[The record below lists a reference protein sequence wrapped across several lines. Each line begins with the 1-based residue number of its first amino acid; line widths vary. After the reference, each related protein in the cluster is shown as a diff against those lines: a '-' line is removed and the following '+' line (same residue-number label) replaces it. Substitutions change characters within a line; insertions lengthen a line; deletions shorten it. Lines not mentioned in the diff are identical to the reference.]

1 MVTIAT
7 KEDPRVW
14 NVNLEGTKN
23 VFDLAMKSGISRV
36 IYVSSAHA
44 IVEEPAPN
52 IITEPSFF
60 SSALVHG
67 QYAKS
72 KAAAAKLALQF
83 AKEGLPVSIVHP
95 SGIIGPF
102 DHAKANH
109 MTRSIEA
116 MAKGTIPMP
125 IQGGYDFVD
134 VRDVAQ
140 GILQCEDKGK
150 NGECYLLT
158 GHYLTVEDLLKLVCS
173 ARGRRYLPLCIPAK
187 LAEFVAPMGELISR
201 SLGSKPLLTPYS
213 VYTLQTNAMFSH
225 QKASNTF
232 GYNPRPIEETIE
244 DTLLDLGLK

>member
-1 MVTIAT
+1 MGRNDRCCIWSEGYDQVTLIHCAAVVTIAT

-173 ARGRRYLPLCIPAK
+173 ARGRRYL
-187 LAEFVAPMGELISR
+187 S
-201 SLGSKPLLTPYS
+201 
-213 VYTLQTNAMFSH
+213 Q
-225 QKASNTF
+225 
-232 GYNPRPIEETIE
+232 
-244 DTLLDLGLK
+244 